1 MRNSIL
7 ILLFCILPVA
17 GIAQN
22 VSLKTNVLY
31 DATATINAGVEFSVG
46 KKMTLDLSGNYNAWD
61 FSGNKK
67 WRHILVQ
74 PELRYWLCEKM
85 NGHFFGVHAHWMK
98 FNIGNVKMPFG
109 LWKETRNNRFEGDLW
124 GGGLTYGYALPIT
137 EHFNMEAL
145 IGIGYGRV
153 IFDKYPG
160 GSCGT
165 VLLSDKKNYFGPTKL
180 AINLVYVF

>member
-1 MRNSIL
+1 MRNCIL

-17 GIAQN
+17 AISQN
-22 VSLKTNVLY
+22 VSVKTNVIY
-31 DATATINAGVEFSVG
+31 DATASINAGVEFSVG
-46 KKMTLDLSGNYNAWD
+46 RKMTVDLSGNYNAWN

-109 LWKETRNNRFEGDLW
+109 LWKETAHNRFQGDLW
-124 GGGLTYGYALPIT
+124 GGGLTYGYAFLIT
-137 EHFNMEAL
+137 EHINVEAL
-145 IGIGYGRV
+145 VGVGYGRV

-160 GSCGT
+160 GNCGT
-165 VLLSDKKNYFGPTKL
+165 VILSDKKDYFGPTKL
-180 AINLVYVF
+180 ALNLVYVF